1 VTPAKRGKGS
11 ANKLEAKDKKNAELP
26 VSERQKIIW
35 AQRLKHVF
43 NINVTI
49 CNRCGGAVMIIAC
62 IEDTSVIKKIL
73 DHLDAKSMALTSA
86 NQLSEPRAPPQA
98 ELFD

>member
-1 VTPAKRGKGS
+1 
-11 ANKLEAKDKKNAELP
+11 
-26 VSERQKIIW
+26 
-35 AQRLKHVF
+35 
-43 NINVTI
+43 
-49 CNRCGGAVMIIAC
+49 MIIAC